1 MEGGIQCQPINETY
15 HEPNPSYDSSGF
27 DQPQPPQDFVDSQGI
42 LQALDKIQEELKEI
56 KRDRRNKI
64 EDMSIE
70 EMRHEQQLVD
80 NETLKIIPR
89 KILFEGISDDTS
101 DVPTC
106 DNNRVNVESDL
117 VESLINRDT
126 SIVYSSKIDPILE
139 EFAGE
144 LAHIAPIPP
153 GIVEADFDPND
164 DTSSDDDSFENIEY
178 VDASPSYIEYDS
190 FEEVNDVE
198 QEEKE
203 FDLED
208 ILQIQDVI
216 LREKLL
222 KISRLISNIESLK
235 VNPTPDRVLE
245 SPSPFPIPIEPDQ
258 EGLISI
264 DNSNDPLLELPE
276 FESFHFDPSFP
287 RPPPEPPDVE
297 ICLYFEPD
305 APVIDNFNELND
317 DQRGSEIDFS
327 QNVEDDDS
335 FTFVI
340 RTFLPFLTYPEASPL
355 SCSTGSEDTI
365 FDPGII
371 TFPFSYLQPVAFSM
385 EVSCCSP

>member
-1 MEGGIQCQPINETY
+1 MVFWFLPHLSEKYAAACRYMLSVTC
-15 HEPNPSYDSSGF
+15 D
-27 DQPQPPQDFVDSQGI
+27 D
-42 LQALDKIQEELKEI
+42 
-56 KRDRRNKI
+56 
-64 EDMSIE
+64 EDDYIPLAITPDLPIE
-70 EMRHEQQLVD
+70 EPDNSLNMGDEHLDTIPATESDEVIKSSVENLVP
-80 NETLKIIPR
+80 IPSE
-89 KILFEGISDDTS
+89 FEGISDDTS

-106 DNNRVNVESDL
+106 DNNRVNVEIDL

-126 SIVYSSKIDPILE
+126 SIVHSSKIDPILE

-164 DTSSDDDSFENIEY
+164 DTSSDDDDFEDIEY
-178 VDASPSYIEYDS
+178 VS

-235 VNPTPDRVLE
+235 DN
-245 SPSPFPIPIEPDQ
+245 PIPVTDSDSSDTS
-258 EGLISI
+258 LSHL
-264 DNSNDPLLELPE
+264 DNSLPEFETFSDHTEETRSGSTTTHANYSLPE

-297 ICLYFEPD
+297 ICLHFEPD

-327 QNVEDDDS
+327 EDDDS

-340 RTFLPFLTYPEASPL
+340 RTFLPFLTYPEVSLL

-365 FDPGII
+365 FDPGIS
-371 TFPFSYLQPVAFSM
+371 T
-385 EVSCCSP
+385 

>member
-1 MEGGIQCQPINETY
+1 MNGERLRIWSSKKYENLVPI
-15 HEPNPSYDSSGF
+15 PS
-27 DQPQPPQDFVDSQGI
+27 
-42 LQALDKIQEELKEI
+42 E
-56 KRDRRNKI
+56 
-64 EDMSIE
+64 
-70 EMRHEQQLVD
+70 
-80 NETLKIIPR
+80 
-89 KILFEGISDDTS
+89 FEGISDDTS

-178 VDASPSYIEYDS
+178 IDASPSYSELVS
-190 FEEVNDVE
+190 LEKVNDVD

-222 KISRLISNIESLK
+222 NVHRLISNIESLK
-235 VNPTPDRVLE
+235 VNPTPDFVLE
-245 SPSPFPIPIEPDQ
+245 SPSPFPIPVVESDSFFEESDTSLSHLDNSLP
-258 EGLISI
+258 EFETFSNHTEETRSGKGLISI
-264 DNSNDPLLELPE
+264 DNSNEPLLELPE

-297 ICLYFEPD
+297 ICLHFEPD
-305 APVIDNFNELND
+305 APVIDNFNELNE
-317 DQRGSEIDFS
+317 DQRGSEIIFL

-335 FTFVI
+335 FIFVI
-340 RTFLPFLTYPEASPL
+340 RTFLPFLTYPKASPL
-355 SCSTGSEDTI
+355 SCSTGSKDSI

-371 TFPFSYLQPVAFSM
+371 PFPSRAGGIFNGSFLF
-385 EVSCCSP
+385 